1 MDFLSYLTLKRDPN
15 PPHDVV
21 VLNSVTNLAKAVPFI
36 ASHEQ
41 VYAYLDNDEAG
52 RQATA
57 QVQQLP
63 PAVEVV
69 DQAPFY
75 RSHDDLNNYL
85 QARQPRIRQGARQ
98 QPPRTISKAPNPGPK
113 QRR

>member
-1 MDFLSYLTLKRDPN
+1 MKQPERLRIDA
-15 PPHDVV
+15 V
-21 VLNSVTNLAKAVPFI
+21 VLNSVINLPKAVPFLQPHRI
-36 ASHEQ
+36 VHTFF
-41 VYAYLDNDEAG
+41 DNDDAG

-57 QVQQLP
+57 QVQQLA

-75 RSHDDLNNYL
+75 RSHNDLNDYL
-85 QARQPRIRQGARQ
+85 QALQPRIRQGARQ
-98 QPPRTISKAPNPGPK
+98 QPSRTISKAPNPGPK